1 MHSFFLLCA
10 IATAP
15 VASAKPASK
24 QRHHIIRFE
33 KYSNG
38 TLSSNADDGQGTPL
52 FRSLMM

>member
-1 MHSFFLLCA
+1 MHLFFLLCA

-33 KYSNG
+33 QYSNG